1 MERLCWANV
10 QLHCFCAFDE
20 TLWDAEA
27 MLAKIGL
34 ETMIKKM
41 KTKRSS
47 ISHDAYG
54 SHDTSFHECLFR
66 TEKGVQIYSSKP
78 KILFCDLQLEPY
90 QSRTFVFT
98 ETLPPN
104 LNPSYS
110 SVRLKYQYKLIVG
123 TQRIGAPIQ
132 LLKIPL
138 RLLTVDGCN
147 LEAEAIGQ
155 NGNESKTENGV
166 YNNKDTIS
174 LTSIEEDARYDTN
187 PLDMAIHWIESVT
200 SHRSPHH
207 FNITNSRGR
216 VAKFYIFKTVYRLGE
231 DIIGFINFA
240 EGVVPCVRFTA
251 LLQSEEVVIDQTLRK
266 TKPPLSTLLINHAK
280 YEEMTL
286 NTKHTQMVLAIP
298 FTVTPSFTN
307 DIGKFVHFHM
317 ILLYCFVTTKHSQT

>member
-1 MERLCWANV
+1 
-10 QLHCFCAFDE
+10 
-20 TLWDAEA
+20 

-34 ETMIKKM
+34 ETMVNKM

-47 ISHDAYG
+47 ISHESYG

-90 QSRTFVFT
+90 QSQSFVFT
-98 ETLPPN
+98 ETLPSN

-138 RLLTVDGCN
+138 RVLTVDGCN
-147 LEAEAIGQ
+147 LNPEAIAQ
-155 NGNESKTENGV
+155 NGSESKNENGGV
-166 YNNKDTIS
+166 YTGPHNSKDTIS

-187 PLDMAIHWIESVT
+187 PLDIAIHWIESVT

-207 FNITNSRGR
+207 FNITNIRGR
-216 VAKFYIFKTVYRLGE
+216 VAKFYIFKTAYRLGE
-231 DIIGFINFA
+231 DIVGFINFA
-240 EGVVPCVRFTA
+240 EGVVPCIRFTA

-266 TKPPLSTLLINHAK
+266 AKPPLSTLPINHAK

-286 NTKHTQMVLAIP
+286 NTKHTQMVLSIP
-298 FTVTPSFTN
+298 YTVTPSFSN
-307 DIGKFVHFHM
+307 DIGKLMVVFL
-317 ILLYCFVTTKHSQT
+317 ILFTNCVLLFLIEH